1 MGRANYE
8 FLPQIPRGL
17 RRVLTAIKDCDN
29 LKEEMKLPKIKSSGF
44 TLVELMIVIAIIAVL
59 SVVGVTVF
67 SGIQKD
73 ARDAR
78 RKADIDAVSSAMEA
92 NYGKTTAGQYKA
104 MATSFF
110 AEGAFP
116 VDPVNTTVATDGQC
130 PGVCKYCVR
139 EGASAQTPGACTIA
153 LGAVTTSVPSG
164 GANAYWMV
172 CANLEKTAGTFYC
185 RGNQQ

>member
-110 AEGAFP
+110 A
-116 VDPVNTTVATDGQC
+116 DG
-130 PGVCKYCVR
+130 GSWNS
-139 EGASAQTPGACTIA
+139 SAPS